1 MRPLPVGRLAIA
13 AIGTLAILALVVTLS
28 ALRLP
33 YHDPNVARIRLSW
46 TARPERIE
54 TCRKLSREE
63 LEKLEVH
70 MRQRVECE
78 GRFATYDLKV
88 SLDGRP
94 VHESVVR
101 GAGLRHDRPL
111 YLLRDIEVP
120 AGEHHLAVTF
130 ERREKTDDDAAAF
143 QQGNDDDDEHGT
155 FAGRA
160 RREVDERA
168 RRALAAI
175 PARVSIDTNIPM
187 ETGSVTLV
195 TLGADRRSLVLV
207 GKSSASAVKAEENHH

>member
-1 MRPLPVGRLAIA
+1 MRSFPIARLAVA
-13 AIGTLAILALVVTLS
+13 AVGTVFILALVVALS
-28 ALRLP
+28 APGLP
-33 YHDPNVARIRLSW
+33 YHDTDSARIRLSW

-70 MRQRVECE
+70 MRQRVQCE
-78 GRFATYDLKV
+78 GRFATYDLRV
-88 SLDGRP
+88 IIDGRA

-101 GAGLRHDRPL
+101 GAGFRHDRPIF
-111 YLLRDIEVP
+111 LLRDIDVP
-120 AGEHHLAVTF
+120 AGTHELTVAFV
-130 ERREKTDDDAAAF
+130 RREKTDDDAAAF
-143 QQGNDDDDEHGT
+143 QRDSDDDDESGT

-175 PARVSIDTNIPM
+175 PPRLGIESRLLM
-187 ETGSVTLV
+187 EPGRVTLV
-195 TLGADRRSLVLV
+195 TLGNDRRSVVIV
-207 GKSSASAVKAEENHH
+207 GGNP